1 MQTRSRRAEPLSPE
15 ERRQSILTA
24 VIPLLI
30 QKGSAVTSAEMAE
43 AAGVAE
49 GTIFRVFADKTAI
62 INEAV
67 KVTIDPGPTCEALAQ
82 IDPSTSLEDQL
93 VIAARI
99 LLARI
104 DHFMA
109 LAEVARSTHDREAT
123 HAEGHRLVTESN
135 AAISEVLTELFA
147 SHAERL
153 RVEPS
158 RAVAA
163 FRGLVL
169 AAGNPM
175 MAAEDRLT
183 INEVV
188 PILMTGIA
196 DS

>member
-1 MQTRSRRAEPLSPE
+1 MSEYSLSYRSLMQTRSRRAEPLSAE
-15 ERRQSILTA
+15 ERRRSILTA

-67 KVTIDPGPTCEALAQ
+67 RVTIDPGPTCEALAQ

-109 LAEVARSTHDREAT
+109 LAEVARSSHDREAT
-123 HAEGHRLVTESN
+123 HAIDSSRSRTPPSLTSSQNSWPPTPTDCGSN
-135 AAISEVLTELFA
+135 R
-147 SHAERL
+147 HGR
-153 RVEPS
+153 
-158 RAVAA
+158 
-163 FRGLVL
+163 
-169 AAGNPM
+169 
-175 MAAEDRLT
+175 
-183 INEVV
+183 
-188 PILMTGIA
+188 
-196 DS
+196 